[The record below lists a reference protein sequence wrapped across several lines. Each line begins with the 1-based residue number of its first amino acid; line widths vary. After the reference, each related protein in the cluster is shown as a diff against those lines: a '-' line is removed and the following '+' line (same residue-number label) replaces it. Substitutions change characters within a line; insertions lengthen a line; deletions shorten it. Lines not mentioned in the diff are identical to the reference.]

1 VGQTMK
7 HSWAALIL
15 AAGSG
20 SRIDALTDAP
30 KSLLSIGNE
39 TILDRHVR
47 IWKAAGIKKAVVV
60 VGYKAEM
67 IIEALEP
74 YRHDLEIRFVM
85 NEDYERLGNTYSL
98 SVGLEQTECNLAV
111 FDADLVYD
119 EQILI
124 DFLADEN
131 RDQILVGEGVLDDE
145 ECAKALLDEDGMVR
159 MTIDKRHVTADELN
173 RFRFGGEAVG
183 ILKFSCE
190 SALKLRENASRFL
203 AHEAN
208 RGLNWEHLM
217 NAFLAEHSMAAH
229 KIQAGRWIEIDTPHD
244 YQRAKRMFEE

>member
-1 VGQTMK
+1 MGQTMN

-74 YRHDLEIRFVM
+74 YRHDLEIRFVR

-98 SVGLEQTECNLAV
+98 YVGLQQIERNLAV

-124 DFLADEN
+124 DFLTDKN
-131 RDQILVGEGVLDDE
+131 RDQILIGEGVLDDE

-159 MTIDKRHVTADELN
+159 MTIDKRHVTADELS

-190 SALKLRENASRFL
+190 SAQRLREKASEFL
-203 AHEAN
+203 AYEAN

-229 KIQAGRWIEIDTPHD
+229 TIRAGRWIEIDTPHD
-244 YQRAKRMFEE
+244 YRRAKRMFEE